1 MFIISSFILYAEIMM
16 IEAMEVV
23 EEGVRVDGELL
34 KVVEFV
40 DDQRMVAH

>member
-34 KVVEFV
+34 KVV
-40 DDQRMVAH
+40 